1 MGKSFV
7 FLTQGMKKHASSVIQ
22 WRILSAHSYWNITLF
37 DKLHSTLVQQAPG
50 FLRFPVKLVPAS
62 VQQKVMLETLKRVFH
77 EALDD
82 GEFEFLENRWLE
94 VHVRDINLKSFISFV
109 DDKLVVRSDIDN
121 ADVRFSGDINDL
133 ILIAARKEDPDTL
146 FFQRRL
152 LIEGDTE
159 LGLEVKNLMDSV
171 DLDSLPSALRQALFT
186 LADFVQKGLQ
196 STPNVNEAQY
206 AHKI

>member
-1 MGKSFV
+1 MALLLNK
-7 FLTQGMKKHASSVIQ
+7 I
-22 WRILSAHSYWNITLF
+22 
-37 DKLHSTLVQQAPG
+37 HSTLVHQAPSL
-50 FLRFPVKLVPAS
+50 FRLPVKFMPATI
-62 VQQKVMLETLKRVFH
+62 QQTLMLETLKRVFR

-94 VHVRDINLKSFISFV
+94 VHVRDVNFKSYISFV
-109 DDKLVVRSDIDN
+109 DDKLIVRSDVAE
-121 ADVRFSGDINDL
+121 ADVRFSGNLNDL
-133 ILIAARKEDPDTL
+133 VLIAARKEDPDTL

-152 LIEGDTE
+152 TIEGDTE

-171 DLDSLPSALRQALFT
+171 DLDSLPPMLRQGLFS

-196 STPNVNEAQY
+196 MPIDIKGVEH